1 MTKLKWDRK
10 DWSSTLNSKYWNDPK
25 TGFDKEWHQARGLK
39 NKTIDKES
47 LGVHADHEIDIIKLP
62 SGPHA
67 GKLTCKTCNKFIKW
81 LAKEAF

>member
-1 MTKLKWDRK
+1 MTKLKWDRQIK
-10 DWSSTLNSKYWNDPK
+10 TSTLDSEYWANPK

-39 NKTIDKES
+39 NKKVDKES
-47 LGVHADHEIDIIKLP
+47 LGVHAEHELDIIKLE

-81 LAKEAF
+81 LPKEAF